1 MSINFVQVITN
12 KLSELFGLAGLGGH
26 DNDEVVYI
34 SARQKLRQV
43 FNERSQRRRTCK
55 ARYTPDLTSRRAVS
69 LFPQPIEGLQKE
81 QMQTTN
87 VNFYKLLI
95 QIEGNQCSGCLQITS
110 QKNRSR
116 SAILVYRGRVIGC
129 SWGQRNVEKQSFGQE
144 ALEHALSDLASPD
157 NQLVAYQLSEDIVL
171 AAAALF
177 HGQALSFDQSQ
188 GVKENAQNAILSIRS
203 SEFPGTVVINRG
215 AQEDIC
221 MVYIAQGKILG
232 LHSIERGWLD
242 GANLSN
248 FFDALEAHDASVQAS
263 VLVARSSQ
271 DAYKIGL
278 SLTGIG
284 DRIRTTK
291 FSKEHVESMRN
302 TGARRIP
309 GPRKVLKIAPR
320 TKDRTPSVTHVPS
333 PGQYTGFH
341 AAPIP
346 RQVRHSHSIS
356 P

>member
-1 MSINFVQVITN
+1 MSINIVQVITD
-12 KLSELFGLAGLGGH
+12 KLSELFGLPGGA
-26 DNDEVVYI
+26 DDQVVYI

-43 FNERSQRRRTCK
+43 FNERSQRRQNCK
-55 ARYTPDLTSRRAVS
+55 VKYTPSLTSRRAVS
-69 LFPQPIEGLQKE
+69 LFPQPVEGLQKE

-110 QKNRSR
+110 PKNRSR

-129 SWGQRNVEKQSFGQE
+129 SWGQRNIEKQSFGQD
-144 ALEHALSDLASPD
+144 ALEHALADLASPD

-171 AAAALF
+171 ASAALF

-232 LHSIERGWLD
+232 LHSIEQGWLD

-248 FFDALEAHDASVQAS
+248 FFDALEASDANVQAS

-284 DRIRTTK
+284 DRSRPSK
-291 FSKEHVESMRN
+291 FSKEHVESLRS
-302 TGARRIP
+302 TGSRRAP

-320 TKDRTPSVTHVPS
+320 TKDRTQAHVASVPS
-333 PGQYTGFH
+333 SEQYTGFH
-341 AAPIP
+341 AAPVP
-346 RQVRHSHSIS
+346 RHVRHAHAIS